1 MASVSR
7 KYKEAQERWIQHCH
21 DIERST
27 AKIPKGTEQERK
39 DRIAR
44 ARKDYRYFV
53 RTYFPHLATTECADF
68 QVDAAVYM
76 RDHENARGL
85 FEWARGHAKSTH
97 ISLWQPLWLKIQP
110 NAQPLIMILVS
121 KSQEAARRLLGDL
134 QAELESNDLYNADF
148 GNQRGAGI
156 WTNGEFT
163 TATGDLFIALGRG
176 QSPRGIKKRG
186 LRPNY
191 IAVDDIDDDELVRNP
206 RRVGEAVDWLD
217 DLGTDFGD
225 RVPYFGVYQPLNVA
239 RNYSGKGG
247 ARAFVVSLYAELE
260 KYFSTNAYM
269 MLNTYVTG
277 LVTND
282 EGAVIGAKARLADGT
297 ETTLLA
303 PATVICTGGYA
314 GNEELLNKYN
324 FENVLSTSPAC
335 VTGDGYAWLEE
346 LGAPL
351 TNMDFCTAYAGG
363 IPTSDDFRS
372 FGYFNATNGA
382 LWINTNGERMA
393 NETGADSHVKSE
405 TWANAPHNIVY
416 TVFSSEMLIPD
427 AKVFSTGAWGSVK
440 EEFDP
445 YMESLIE
452 KGLAWKADTIE
463 ELAEKVGLPVD
474 AFKATIAAYNDGCA
488 NGNDPFGRTKQEVA
502 MANGPF
508 YAVKTVPYVMITCG
522 GPMMT
527 KNCEVLNSDGLVIEG
542 VYMAGEIVG
551 MANVGGRNSIG
562 GMGHGNCL
570 VWGKKAAEVIA
581 AKLGK

>member
-68 QVDAAVYM
+68 QVDAAIYM

-97 ISLWQPLWLKIQP
+97 ISLLQPLWLKIQP

-206 RRVGEAVDWLD
+206 RRVGEAVDWLLTAL
-217 DLGTDFGD
+217 LGTMAMGRGRLAVVGNRIGRTSVIGTLADNPHFHHTVVNALDRKGLPSWPQNYTLREIAEDPLLSGRTLPTRLQVLAQHMARHGWATPSYPQEGVDHESEEGQEALLRNAARPSSESEAGPKPAPDGSLRIPKEDRTVRNDRINEVRTVPRAKSLQHLRLPERLLRLKDEQQSGAMVALQQVDESLRQAVLDEWDARCRNSAVRNPAGYLFGIIQKAIRGEFKAWAGESASTPPAPPSPAPSSPPASRAAD
-225 RVPYFGVYQPLNVA
+225 PEVA
-239 RNYSGKGG
+239 R
-247 ARAFVVSLYAELE
+247 
-260 KYFSTNAYM
+260 AY
-269 MLNTYVTG
+269 
-277 LVTND
+277 
-282 EGAVIGAKARLADGT
+282 LAQLR
-297 ETTLLA
+297 E
-303 PATVICTGGYA
+303 
-314 GNEELLNKYN
+314 
-324 FENVLSTSPAC
+324 
-335 VTGDGYAWLEE
+335 
-346 LGAPL
+346 
-351 TNMDFCTAYAGG
+351 
-363 IPTSDDFRS
+363 
-372 FGYFNATNGA
+372 A
-382 LWINTNGERMA
+382 LR
-393 NETGADSHVKSE
+393 D
-405 TWANAPHNIVY
+405 
-416 TVFSSEMLIPD
+416 
-427 AKVFSTGAWGSVK
+427 
-440 EEFDP
+440 
-445 YMESLIE
+445 
-452 KGLAWKADTIE
+452 
-463 ELAEKVGLPVD
+463 
-474 AFKATIAAYNDGCA
+474 
-488 NGNDPFGRTKQEVA
+488 R
-502 MANGPF
+502 
-508 YAVKTVPYVMITCG
+508 
-522 GPMMT
+522 
-527 KNCEVLNSDGLVIEG
+527 
-542 VYMAGEIVG
+542 
-551 MANVGGRNSIG
+551 
-562 GMGHGNCL
+562 
-570 VWGKKAAEVIA
+570 
-581 AKLGK
+581 

>member
-68 QVDAAVYM
+68 QVDAAIYM

-97 ISLWQPLWLKIQP
+97 ISLLQPLWLKIQP

-206 RRVGEAVDWLD
+206 RRVGEAVDWLMTAL
-217 DLGTDFGD
+217 LGTMAMG
-225 RVPYFGVYQPLNVA
+225 RGRLA
-239 RNYSGKGG
+239 
-247 ARAFVVSLYAELE
+247 VVGNRIGRTS
-260 KYFSTNAYM
+260 
-269 MLNTYVTG
+269 
-277 LVTND
+277 
-282 EGAVIGAKARLADGT
+282 VIGTLADNPHFHHTVVNALDRKGLPSWPQNY
-297 ETTLLA
+297 TLREIA
-303 PATVICTGGYA
+303 
-314 GNEELLNKYN
+314 E
-324 FENVLSTSPAC
+324 
-335 VTGDGYAWLEE
+335 
-346 LGAPL
+346 
-351 TNMDFCTAYAGG
+351 MRG
-363 IPTSDDFRS
+363 IM
-372 FGYFNATNGA
+372 
-382 LWINTNGERMA
+382 GERRFQREYM
-393 NETGADSHVKSE
+393 NNPV
-405 TWANAPHNIVY
+405 NAG
-416 TVFSSEMLIPD
+416 TVFEEKHVRFGKMLRMREYRAI
-427 AKVFSTGAWGSVK
+427 VCYT
-440 EEFDP
+440 DP
-445 YMESLIE
+445 SF
-452 KGLAWKADTIE
+452 KASATAD
-463 ELAEKVGLPVD
+463 
-474 AFKATIAAYNDGCA
+474 FKATMLVGITPQGKYHVLKAYTDWLRDGSVPQTQAVPEATQLSRLFGLRVTSAFVIALAVGLLVYYFLFYTSKGFQLRAVGLNMTAAEFNGFAVKKYILMSFIVSGAIAGLGGSAELLGTQFRLINGFGNGYGFDG
-488 NGNDPFGRTKQEVA
+488 VA
-502 MANGPF
+502 MALIGQLHPLATIVVAIF
-508 YAVKTVPYVMITCG
+508 FAALRVGSTTMQAATGVPTSV
-522 GPMMT
+522 
-527 KNCEVLNSDGLVIEG
+527 SDIIQALVI
-542 VYMAGEIVG
+542 VFTVAGLAMVKLPG
-551 MANVGGRNSIG
+551 FKAFLGR
-562 GMGHGNCL
+562 L
-570 VWGKKAAEVIA
+570 TERRKEAA
-581 AKLGK
+581 

>member
-97 ISLWQPLWLKIQP
+97 ISLLQPLWLKIQP

-206 RRVGEAVDWLD
+206 RRVGEAVDWLMTAL
-217 DLGTDFGD
+217 LGTMAMG
-225 RVPYFGVYQPLNVA
+225 RGRLA
-239 RNYSGKGG
+239 
-247 ARAFVVSLYAELE
+247 VVGNRIGRTS
-260 KYFSTNAYM
+260 
-269 MLNTYVTG
+269 
-277 LVTND
+277 
-282 EGAVIGAKARLADGT
+282 VIGTLADNPHFHHTVVNALDRKGLPSWPQNY
-297 ETTLLA
+297 TLQEIA
-303 PATVICTGGYA
+303 
-314 GNEELLNKYN
+314 E
-324 FENVLSTSPAC
+324 
-335 VTGDGYAWLEE
+335 
-346 LGAPL
+346 
-351 TNMDFCTAYAGG
+351 MRG
-363 IPTSDDFRS
+363 IM
-372 FGYFNATNGA
+372 
-382 LWINTNGERMA
+382 GERRFQREYM
-393 NETGADSHVKSE
+393 NNPV
-405 TWANAPHNIVY
+405 NAG
-416 TVFSSEMLIPD
+416 TVFEEKHIRFGKMLRMREYRAI
-427 AKVFSTGAWGSVK
+427 VCYT
-440 EEFDP
+440 DP
-445 YMESLIE
+445 SF
-452 KGLAWKADTIE
+452 KASATAD
-463 ELAEKVGLPVD
+463 
-474 AFKATIAAYNDGCA
+474 FKATMLVGITPQGKYHVLKAYADQTKVSTMVEWHYDAHDYVGTKWRRDSC
-488 NGNDPFGRTKQEVA
+488 RTCSSTSSASTARRSATRYPSSETRARSRTNSHASKPCSPCSSAGTSSSTSWSGIRRE
-502 MANGPF
+502 
-508 YAVKTVPYVMITCG
+508 CG
-522 GPMMT
+522 
-527 KNCEVLNSDGLVIEG
+527 SSSSSSS
-542 VYMAGEIVG
+542 AS
-551 MANVGGRNSIG
+551 R
-562 GMGHGNCL
+562 
-570 VWGKKAAEVIA
+570 KAANFTTTPRMRWR
-581 AKLGK
+581 GRYGN